1 MCRYFFFLPDTVCDQ
16 VSVTSGSTS
25 NPYRLLTS
33 SMALQI
39 LSQKPVIILS
49 KTSSASGP
57 RYEIVLDDPDN
68 SNTTY
73 IKRSHDGSAAK
84 QVAVSVA
91 RQRVISANTH
101 VHVWLE
107 WKAGRV
113 IVGMGESVL
122 LYYRDEQP
130 LDVKY
135 MFLQSPSSNAVFK
148 VCGRKGLYFI

>member
-1 MCRYFFFLPDTVCDQ
+1 
-16 VSVTSGSTS
+16 
-25 NPYRLLTS
+25 
-33 SMALQI
+33 MALQI